1 MNELK
6 IVDFQ
11 TYLKEIGLEELMTEA
26 RAINNVANEVGYEK
40 WRKVYPDTT
49 IGIDAY
55 FLSQE
60 RRAEKECAVCA
71 NCKGYPCAKETNI
84 GFRYQVLVEYERL
97 AIRWYECKF
106 CKQHRLATALMKK
119 FKSAEVPVRYSNKTF
134 EDYKIDEGNEGA
146 AKWARHII
154 DNPVNLFLYGE
165 PGTGKTF
172 LAALIAQEYIKQGRT
187 VLFIDVPKLL
197 NQLRASFAKG
207 AEDTIESKME
217 LLEKVDVLILDDIG
231 TENLTEWAV
240 ERLYLVINERYN
252 NERQT
257 LITSNYTLNELAGRM
272 NLGKDGKTGDRI
284 ASRLRQMC
292 KVASL
297 KGSDR
302 RLIRR

>member
-1 MNELK
+1 MEELK

-11 TYLKEIGLEELMTEA
+11 TYLKEIGFEELMAANTAKLNKLNEA
-26 RAINNVANEVGYEK
+26 GYEK
-40 WRKVYPDTT
+40 WRKVYPDTNV
-49 IGIDAY
+49 GIDVY

-60 RRAEKECAVCA
+60 RRAERECAVCA
-71 NCKGYPCAKETNI
+71 TCTGYPCAKETNV
-84 GFRYQVLVEYERL
+84 GFRYQVLVEDNRL
-97 AIRWYECKF
+97 KLRWCECKY
-106 CKQHRLATALMKK
+106 CKQQRLATALMKK
-119 FKSAEVPVRYSNKTF
+119 FKSAEVPVRYNGKTF
-134 EDYKIDEGNEGA
+134 EDYKIDENNEGA
-146 AKWARHII
+146 VKWARHII

-172 LAALIAQEYIKQGRT
+172 LAALVAQEYIKQGRT
-187 VLFIDVPKLL
+187 LLFIDVPKLL

-207 AEDTIESKME
+207 SEDTIESKME

-257 LITSNYTLNELAGRM
+257 LITSNYTLNELAVRM
-272 NLGKDGKTGDRI
+272 NLGKDGKTGNRI
-284 ASRLRQMC
+284 ASRLKQMC

-302 RLIRR
+302 RLIRG